1 MPASGHALQDRRRCR
16 PHVPVMRARTTHQ
29 ASRPGLRRPSCTGT
43 RADARAGGRQ
53 IEEGRFAEL
62 SNELVLPPV
71 DDLRQAALY
80 LPYALLPSDADAALA
95 AKARRAQRGGPV
107 ITCMH
112 SLVPLSAAAPAR
124 TAAGARQGHMPALLQ
139 GQLVPTLMICSRMV
153 SSRLRCA
160 RGPGAICTCARACA
174 GTVWCGKH
182 ALDC

>member
-1 MPASGHALQDRRRCR
+1 
-16 PHVPVMRARTTHQ
+16 MRQ
-29 ASRPGLRRPSCTGT
+29 APGLA
-43 RADARAGGRQ
+43 RASTLHEHARWLRAGGRQ

-62 SNELVLPPV
+62 SNALVLPPV